1 MPTPPAAA
9 AGGLAS
15 ALHLTPPGAAQCAQ
29 QRPSIRH
36 GKSGGGGRRGGGG
49 RNQFN
54 YVDTETVN
62 INTFSSPSHA
72 DMIPAKMESGR
83 GSPAQAGH
91 VCGAEWGGSGAAVGH
106 TGPLGHTLRHNQ
118 APHHLALAHGAGQ
131 GAGAR
136 DTAEM
141 RPMVTTIHQQ
151 ESRHETTVKTP
162 ACSQLEM
169 STESSQCPEKT
180 PTRSSSLFVQKH
192 GKYIGTLV

>member
-91 VCGAEWGGSGAAVGH
+91 VCGAEWGGSGAHWA
-106 TGPLGHTLRHNQ
+106 TW
-118 APHHLALAHGAGQ
+118 AHITPQPG
-131 GAGAR
+131 
-136 DTAEM
+136 TTPP
-141 RPMVTTIHQQ
+141 RPRTWGGG
-151 ESRHETTVKTP
+151 SRHSRDEADGDNNPSAGEQTRDHCQDTSVLTTRDVNRIFTMPREDPYQVLLIICAKTW
-162 ACSQLEM
+162 
-169 STESSQCPEKT
+169 
-180 PTRSSSLFVQKH
+180 
-192 GKYIGTLV
+192 

>member
-72 DMIPAKMESGR
+72 DLIPAKMESGR

-118 APHHLALAHGAGQ
+118 APHHLARAHGAGR
-131 GAGAR
+131 GRG
-136 DTAEM
+136 
-141 RPMVTTIHQQ
+141 
-151 ESRHETTVKTP
+151 SRHSRDEADGDYNPSAGEQTRDHCQDTSVLTTRDVNRIFTMPREDPFQVLLIICAKTW
-162 ACSQLEM
+162 
-169 STESSQCPEKT
+169 
-180 PTRSSSLFVQKH
+180 
-192 GKYIGTLV
+192 

>member
-1 MPTPPAAA
+1 M
-9 AGGLAS
+9 AGG
-15 ALHLTPPGAAQCAQ
+15 GE
-29 QRPSIRH
+29 
-36 GKSGGGGRRGGGG
+36 GGG

-72 DMIPAKMESGR
+72 DMIPAKIESGR

-91 VCGAEWGGSGAAVGH
+91 VCGAEWG
-106 TGPLGHTLRHNQ
+106 TLGHLGTHYATTR
-118 APHHLALAHGAGQ
+118 HHLALAHGAGQ